1 MQQHKSIYFLSFF
14 FLLAL
19 NSYSQNTE
27 NQVIEKKIL
36 IKSEEIKEN
45 EEPAQ
50 YITIERTVLV
60 GGGDGPAEWAEIKA
74 EPEKIS
80 AEKIMKVKKALL
92 KRGYAIASANNA
104 EYDASFH
111 AALLDFQQKN
121 RLSCQGITPETL
133 RFLGVK

>member
-14 FLLAL
+14 FLITF

-27 NQVIEKKIL
+27 NQVIEKQTL
-36 IKSEEIKEN
+36 IKSEDVKET
-45 EEPAQ
+45 EEPAE

-60 GGGDGPAEWAEIKA
+60 GGGDGSTEWGEIKT

-80 AEKIMKVKKALL
+80 DEKIMKVKKALL
-92 KRGYAIASANNA
+92 KRGYSIASADNA
-104 EYDASFH
+104 EYDTSFH
-111 AALLDFQQKN
+111 AALQDFQQKN

-133 RFLGVK
+133 RFLGIK